1 MQLNKFTDI
10 GVRVLMYLSQS
21 TFGQQVTIDEIA
33 STFDLPRNHLIK
45 VITRLNKLGWI
56 KATRGR
62 NGGLELKPQSLNL
75 RVGDMLRELENTSE
89 LINCEKPKCKFNGN
103 CFLKSVLDSGVEA
116 FYAHMNQYRLFDI
129 VNSETKEKII
139 FMHKAHSKLILNK

>member
-10 GVRVLMYLSQS
+10 GLRVLMYLSQA

-33 STFDLPRNHLIK
+33 IAFDLPRNHLIK

-62 NGGLELKPQSLNL
+62 NGGLELNQQSLLL
-75 RVGDMLRELENTSE
+75 RVGDILRELENTSD
-89 LINCEKPKCKFNGN
+89 LVNCEKPRCKFHGN
-103 CFLKSVLDSGVEA
+103 CVLKEALQLGVDV
-116 FYAHMNQYRLFDI
+116 FYDHMNQYKLFDI
-129 VNSETKEKII
+129 VNRKTKEKII
-139 FMHKAHSKLILNK
+139 NMHTKHISIVPKI